1 MQRRNRMSRVTEEY
15 NDMLSSQGEY
25 DEFGYGY
32 DDDDRNGSVGSVIAS
47 VFNATKSLI
56 LGGSKRHAANRTRRS
71 RYNILRV
78 QPKTLDECWDECIE
92 CIQKKKILVFVAT
105 EMKRDEAQRA
115 VDSLCGACSCG
126 KGHVEP
132 IGDRVYIFCPPNC
145 SISNI
150 GSLHMS
156 NPSDDKVFHH
166 VL

>member
-1 MQRRNRMSRVTEEY
+1 MSRVTE
-15 NDMLSSQGEY
+15 DMLYQGEY
-25 DEFGYGY
+25 DEFGYEY
-32 DDDDRNGSVGSVIAS
+32 DDDDDRNGGVGGVIAS
-47 VFNATKSLI
+47 IFNATWSLI
-56 LGGSKRHAANRTRRS
+56 SFGGRNRRTNRTRAR

-105 EMKRDEAQRA
+105 EMKREEAQRA
-115 VDSLCGACSCG
+115 VDSLCGACICG

-156 NPSDDKVFHH
+156 NQNDDKVFHH